1 MMKKH
6 AFIIILIA
14 CSYVLGLL
22 AIPFLPDEVAIHW
35 NVAGEADSFINKWWG
50 ALLFPIFLTGIVALV
65 VFLPKVD
72 PRKENYEKFEKV
84 YRIFLH
90 VFVLFLF
97 SMYVVTLAYNIGI
110 PVQVDVVV
118 PIGVG
123 MLFIVLG
130 NYMPKIKPNYFFG
143 IRTPWTLENEEVWQ
157 KTHRVGGKVFVI
169 MGIFIMLT
177 IFATSVWRFIFLM
190 IIVFGGTMYL
200 FIQSYLFSRK

>member
-1 MMKKH
+1 MKKH
-6 AFIIILIA
+6 LFIIILIA
-14 CSYVLGLL
+14 SSYVLSLL

-35 NVAGEADSFINKWWG
+35 NVAGEADGFTNKWWG
-50 ALLFPIFLTGIVALV
+50 ALLFPIFLTGIVSLIL
-65 VFLPKVD
+65 FLPKVD

-97 SMYVVTLAYNIGI
+97 SIHVVTLAYNIGI

-123 MLFIVLG
+123 VLFIALG

-157 KTHRVGGKVFVI
+157 KTHRVGGKVFVM
-169 MGIFIMLT
+169 MGVLIMLT
-177 IFATSVWRFIFLM
+177 VFATSVWRFIFLM

>member
-1 MMKKH
+1 M
-6 AFIIILIA
+6 
-14 CSYVLGLL
+14 
-22 AIPFLPDEVAIHW
+22 AIHW

-123 MLFIVLG
+123 MLFIAIG

-157 KTHRVGGKVFVI
+157 KTHRVGGKSVCYHGHIHYAHDICNKCMALYFSYDHRIWWHDVFVYPVV
-169 MGIFIMLT
+169 F
-177 IFATSVWRFIFLM
+177 IFA
-190 IIVFGGTMYL
+190 
-200 FIQSYLFSRK
+200 

>member
-1 MMKKH
+1 MKKH
-6 AFIIILIA
+6 LFIIILIA
-14 CSYVLGLL
+14 CSYVLSLL

-35 NVAGEADSFINKWWG
+35 NVAGEADGFTNKWWG
-50 ALLFPIFLTGIVALV
+50 ALLFPIFLTGIVSLIL
-65 VFLPKVD
+65 FLPKVD

-97 SMYVVTLAYNIGI
+97 SIHVVTLAYNIGI

-123 MLFIVLG
+123 VLFIALG

-157 KTHRVGGKVFVI
+157 KTHRVGGKVFVM
-169 MGIFIMLT
+169 MGVFIMLT
-177 IFATSVWRFIFLM
+177 VFATSVWRFIFLM

>member
-1 MMKKH
+1 MKKYWV
-6 AFIIILIA
+6 IIILIL
-14 CSYVLGLL
+14 CSYVLSLL
-22 AIPFLPDEVAIHW
+22 AIPYLPNEVAIHW
-35 NVAGEADSFINKWWG
+35 NVAGEPDGFMSKWWG
-50 ALLFPIFLTGIVALV
+50 ALLFPILLTGIVALI

-72 PRKENYEKFEKV
+72 PRKENYEEFEKV

-97 SMYVVTLAYNIGI
+97 SIHVVTLAYNIGI

-130 NYMPKIKPNYFFG
+130 NYMPKIKPNYFIG
-143 IRTPWTLENEEVWQ
+143 IRTPWTLENEVVWQ

-169 MGIFIMLT
+169 MGVLIMFT
-177 IFATSVWRFIFLM
+177 IFVTSVWRFIFLM
-190 IIVFGGTMYL
+190 IVVFGGTMYL
-200 FIQSYLFSRK
+200 FIQSYLFSRQ

>member
-1 MMKKH
+1 MKKH
-6 AFIIILIA
+6 LFIIILIA
-14 CSYVLGLL
+14 CSYVLSLL

-35 NVAGEADSFINKWWG
+35 NVAGEADGFTNKWWG
-50 ALLFPIFLTGIVALV
+50 ALLFPIFLTGIVSLIL
-65 VFLPKVD
+65 FLPKVD

-97 SMYVVTLAYNIGI
+97 SIHVVTLAYNIGI

-123 MLFIVLG
+123 VLFIALG

-157 KTHRVGGKVFVI
+157 KTHRVGGKVFVM
-169 MGIFIMLT
+169 MGVFIMLMV
-177 IFATSVWRFIFLM
+177 FATSVWRFIFLM

>member
-1 MMKKH
+1 M
-6 AFIIILIA
+6 
-14 CSYVLGLL
+14 V
-22 AIPFLPDEVAIHW
+22 
-35 NVAGEADSFINKWWG
+35 G
-50 ALLFPIFLTGIVALV
+50 ALLFPIFLTGIVSLIL
-65 VFLPKVD
+65 FLPKVD

-97 SMYVVTLAYNIGI
+97 SIHVVTLAYNIGI

-123 MLFIVLG
+123 VLFIALG

-157 KTHRVGGKVFVI
+157 KTHRVGGKVFVM
-169 MGIFIMLT
+169 MGVFIMLT
-177 IFATSVWRFIFLM
+177 VFATSVWRFIFLM

>member
-1 MMKKH
+1 MKKYWM
-6 AFIIILIA
+6 IIILIL
-14 CSYVLGLL
+14 CSYVLSVI
-22 AIPFLPDEVAIHW
+22 AIPYLPNEVAIHW
-35 NVAGEADSFINKWWG
+35 NAAGEPDGFANKWWG

-65 VFLPKVD
+65 IFLPKVD
-72 PRKENYEKFEKV
+72 PRKENYEKFGNV

-90 VFVLFLF
+90 ALVIFLF
-97 SMYVVTLAYNIGI
+97 SLHVVTLAYNVGI

-123 MLFIVLG
+123 GLFIVLG
-130 NYMPKIKPNYFFG
+130 NYMPKIKPNYFIG

-169 MGIFIMLT
+169 MGVLVMLT
-177 IFATSVWRFIFLM
+177 VFAESVWRFVFLL

-200 FIQSYLFSRK
+200 FVQSYIFSRK

>member
-1 MMKKH
+1 MKKYW
-6 AFIIILIA
+6 FIIILIA
-14 CSYVLGLL
+14 CSYVLSLV
-22 AIPFLPDEVAIHW
+22 AIPYLPNEVTVHW
-35 NVAGEADSFINKWWG
+35 NAAGEADGFMNKWWG

-65 VFLPKVD
+65 IFLPKVD

-97 SMYVVTLAYNIGI
+97 SLHVVTLAYNIGFS
-110 PVQVDVVV
+110 VQVDVVV

-123 MLFIVLG
+123 GLFIVLG

-169 MGIFIMLT
+169 MGVLVMLT
-177 IFATSVWRFIFLM
+177 VFTESVWRFVLLL

-200 FIQSYLFSRK
+200 FIQSYIFSRK

>member
-1 MMKKH
+1 MKKH
-6 AFIIILIA
+6 LFIIILIA
-14 CSYVLGLL
+14 CSYVLSLL
-22 AIPFLPDEVAIHW
+22 AIPFLPSEVAIHW
-35 NVAGEADSFINKWWG
+35 NAAGEADGFTNKWWG
-50 ALLFPIFLTGIVALV
+50 ALLLPILLTGIVALI

-97 SMYVVTLAYNIGI
+97 SIHVVTLAYNIGI

-130 NYMPKIKPNYFFG
+130 NYMPKIKPNYFIG
-143 IRTPWTLENEEVWQ
+143 IRTPWTLENEVVWQ

-169 MGIFIMLT
+169 MGVLIMFT
-177 IFATSVWRFIFLM
+177 IFVTSVWRFIFLM

>member
-1 MMKKH
+1 MKKH
-6 AFIIILIA
+6 LFIIILIA
-14 CSYVLGLL
+14 CSYVLSLL

-35 NVAGEADSFINKWWG
+35 NVAGEADGFTNKWWG
-50 ALLFPIFLTGIVALV
+50 ALLFPIFLTGIVSLIL
-65 VFLPKVD
+65 FLPKVD

-97 SMYVVTLAYNIGI
+97 SIHVVTLAYNIGI

-123 MLFIVLG
+123 VLFIALG
-130 NYMPKIKPNYFFG
+130 NYMPKIKQNYFFG

-157 KTHRVGGKVFVI
+157 KTHRVGGKVFVM
-169 MGIFIMLT
+169 MGVFIMLT
-177 IFATSVWRFIFLM
+177 VFATSVWRFIFLM

>member
-1 MMKKH
+1 MKKYWM
-6 AFIIILIA
+6 IIILIL
-14 CSYVLGLL
+14 CSYVLSLL
-22 AIPFLPDEVAIHW
+22 AIPYLPNEVAIHW
-35 NVAGEADSFINKWWG
+35 NVAGEPDGFMSKWWG
-50 ALLFPIFLTGIVALV
+50 ALLFPILFTGIVALI

-97 SMYVVTLAYNIGI
+97 SIHVVTLAYNIGI

-130 NYMPKIKPNYFFG
+130 NYMPKIKPNYFIG
-143 IRTPWTLENEEVWQ
+143 IRTPWTLENEVVWQ

-169 MGIFIMLT
+169 MGVLIMLT
-177 IFATSVWRFIFLM
+177 VFVTSVWRFIFLM
-190 IIVFGGTMYL
+190 IVVFGGTMYL
-200 FIQSYLFSRK
+200 FIQSYIFSRK

>member
-1 MMKKH
+1 MKKH
-6 AFIIILIA
+6 LFIIILIA
-14 CSYVLGLL
+14 CSYVLSLL
-22 AIPFLPDEVAIHW
+22 AIPFLPSEVAIHW
-35 NVAGEADSFINKWWG
+35 NAAGEADGFTNKWWG
-50 ALLFPIFLTGIVALV
+50 ALLLPILLTGIVALI

-90 VFVLFLF
+90 VFILFLF
-97 SMYVVTLAYNIGI
+97 SIHVVTLAYNLGF
-110 PVQVDVVV
+110 PVQVDIVV

-123 MLFIVLG
+123 VLFIVLG
-130 NYMPKIKPNYFFG
+130 NYMPKIKPNYFIG
-143 IRTPWTLENEEVWQ
+143 IRTPWTLENEVVWQ

-169 MGIFIMLT
+169 MGVLIMFT
-177 IFATSVWRFIFLM
+177 IFVTSVWRFIFLM

>member
-1 MMKKH
+1 MKKH
-6 AFIIILIA
+6 SFVIFLII
-14 CSYVLGLL
+14 CSYILSLL
-22 AIPFLPDEVAIHW
+22 AIPYLPNEVAIHW
-35 NVAGEADSFINKWWG
+35 NVAGEPDGFTNKWWG
-50 ALLFPIFLTGIVALV
+50 ALLLPILLTGIVALI

-84 YRIFLH
+84 HRIFLH

-97 SMYVVTLAYNIGI
+97 SIHVVTLAYNIGI

-130 NYMPKIKPNYFFG
+130 NYMPKIKPNYFIG
-143 IRTPWTLENEEVWQ
+143 IRTPWTLENEVVWQ

-169 MGIFIMLT
+169 MGVLIMFT
-177 IFATSVWRFIFLM
+177 IFLTSVWRFIFLM